1 MPSLPE
7 SLPSSPQIKI
17 CLTPYIQ
24 IDLCWY
30 SFLPSQIYI
39 VFQPLTPLQF
49 IWNGYK
55 AEQ

>member
-55 AEQ
+55 AEK